1 MSLSLNVWILFPTAR
16 LYLNGGEGLSVRTCI
31 VNIPAQSTR
40 IKEIESS
47 FELKP
52 KQDAKRSDPRL
63 DTRFKLKRTSLQK
76 KIQSNTTKARATKP
90 NPQDHTIFFLLIL
103 FI

>member
-1 MSLSLNVWILFPTAR
+1 MSWSLNAWILLPTAR

-31 VNIPAQSTR
+31 VNVPAQSTR

-47 FELKP
+47 FELKQR
-52 KQDAKRSDPRL
+52 QDAKRLDPRL
-63 DTRFKLKRTSLQK
+63 DNHFKLKRARLQK
-76 KIQSNTTKARATKP
+76 YNPIQPMLVQQKP
-90 NPQDHTIFFLLIL
+90 NPQDRTIFFLLIL

>member
-1 MSLSLNVWILFPTAR
+1 MSLSLNAWILFPTAR

-31 VNIPAQSTR
+31 VNVPAQSTR

-47 FELKP
+47 FKLKQ

-63 DTRFKLKRTSLQK
+63 DNRFKLKRARLQ
-76 KIQSNTTKARATKP
+76 KIQSNTTKARATKL